1 MNATDAT
8 ISLKA
13 MAAATV
19 APVLTDADI
28 ARLIV
33 LGQVT
38 DASGVL
44 PGGTGYVPTYT
55 YQSLKRP
62 AVAGLREKLARVM
75 TEFDVG
81 GGPGVSFARSQKI
94 AGIQSVIRQY
104 QGGVGVIE
112 LVTASTVA

>member
-1 MNATDAT
+1 VNTEDAT

-13 MAAATV
+13 MTAAVV

-62 AVAGLREKLARVM
+62 AVAGLREKLVRVM

-81 GGPGVSFARSQKI
+81 GGSGVSFARSQKI
-94 AGIQSVIRQY
+94 AGIEAVIRQY
-104 QGGVGVIE
+104 QGGIGVIE
-112 LVTASTVA
+112 LVNAHTVA